1 MPANADYNL
10 YALSFTGTLKWVT
23 PFQADQAIW
32 GSPVSDGTNVYFGTL
47 GRQVYAVNAQTG
59 HADLGAESGW
69 RHPRISSSGTEQHPL
84 CWNI

>member
-1 MPANADYNL
+1 MLVTKDTIYATNADYNL

-47 GRQVYAVNAQTG
+47 GRQVLQ
-59 HADLGAESGW
+59 
-69 RHPRISSSGTEQHPL
+69 
-84 CWNI
+84 